1 MTYRFGL
8 QARFLT
14 LVVVALLLAVLALGS
29 LLQRQ
34 WAMRDEVLSLSRES
48 IQRLVVERL
57 REQARAVG
65 ANTAEALI
73 NPLYNF
79 DLEMIGRI
87 VDDVR
92 AQPDVEYVMVYDS
105 EGAIIHDG

>member
-34 WAMRDEVLSLSRES
+34 WAMRDEVLSLSRDS
-48 IQRLVVERL
+48 IQRLVV
-57 REQARAVG
+57 
-65 ANTAEALI
+65 
-73 NPLYNF
+73 
-79 DLEMIGRI
+79 
-87 VDDVR
+87 
-92 AQPDVEYVMVYDS
+92 
-105 EGAIIHDG
+105 

>member
-48 IQRLVVERL
+48 IQRLFVQRL

-65 ANTAEALI
+65 A
-73 NPLYNF
+73 
-79 DLEMIGRI
+79 
-87 VDDVR
+87 
-92 AQPDVEYVMVYDS
+92 
-105 EGAIIHDG
+105 